1 MEAAAGIPFHEI
13 IDRLWVTLADGRVL
27 KVSAFVDTPRPN
39 VLLIGKNVLP
49 SQALASSNL
58 ELANSDELPQEAT
71 LTFSVRSQYPAAFSR
86 SESLEIATADESVKT
101 TLSFDGH
108 GITLVDRKVA
118 VATLDPA
125 RAFGPSAFG
134 PLQFR
139 VVSNGVAGE
148 WQPLAVLVRL
158 PKLTELQCPA
168 SPDFACRLSGSN
180 LFLLDSISGEPK
192 FEHPV
197 QVPAGFTGFSLS
209 VPHPSE
215 GHLYVKLR
223 DDPATVD
230 TTLLRAQEPPPA
242 ADEAAPRA
250 AGEAEESGAKGNGP

>member
-1 MEAAAGIPFHEI
+1 M
-13 IDRLWVTLADGRVL
+13 
-27 KVSAFVDTPRPN
+27 
-39 VLLIGKNVLP
+39 
-49 SQALASSNL
+49 
-58 ELANSDELPQEAT
+58 
-71 LTFSVRSQYPAAFSR
+71 RSQYPAAFSR

-101 TLSFDGH
+101 ALSFDGH